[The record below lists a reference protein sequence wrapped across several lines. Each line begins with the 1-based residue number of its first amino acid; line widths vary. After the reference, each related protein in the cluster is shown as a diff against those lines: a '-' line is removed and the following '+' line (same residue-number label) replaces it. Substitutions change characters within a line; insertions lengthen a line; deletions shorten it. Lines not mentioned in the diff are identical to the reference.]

1 MKISY
6 NWLSHYLQ
14 TDLSVEEIG
23 EILTEIGL
31 ETEKIHPMGGVPG
44 GLKGVVVG
52 RVMSCVP
59 HPNADRLR
67 LTQVDIG
74 SGEWLPIVC
83 GAPNV
88 AEGQWVLVATV
99 GTELHPTSGDAFVI
113 KKSKI
118 RGEVSMGMICAED
131 ELGIGQ
137 SHDGIMVLEGEYSTG
152 QPAIEVLDLDQD
164 YCIEIGLTPNRA
176 DAMSHYGVARDLHA
190 ALQFRGIPSTLT
202 LPSVAHFAEQKA
214 EKAIS
219 LEVEDLE
226 ACPHYLGLLIDGLQV
241 GESPDWLK
249 KALEAIDLK
258 PINNVVDVTNFV
270 LHETGHPLHA
280 FDYTAIEGQKVVV
293 KTVAQGTAF
302 TTLDEKERSLDMS
315 DLMIC
320 HAKGPMCIGGVFGG
334 LHSGVHAKT
343 QTVFLESAY
352 FNPVRIR
359 KTAKRHGLNTD
370 ASFRYERGVDPN
382 MSVYALK
389 RAALLLQEVAGG
401 RVASN
406 ILEAGDGQFPPYQV
420 KVSVKGMQSLIGH
433 AIPKETLL
441 SILQSLEIQI
451 TEDTGDQL
459 HLMVPAYRVDVR
471 EQSDIVEEVL
481 RIYGLDNI
489 PIPDRM
495 QLRAD
500 TDDLQVFQ
508 KRQRQVAE
516 ALIAIGFQ
524 ESLHNSLHKGDFY
537 DEADR
542 VTILNPLSTDLNVL
556 RNHPMPGGLETL
568 SRNLKHRVNDVKI
581 FEFGRTYHIRG
592 EQYFEKRF
600 LSLWVTGLHQPENW
614 NTTTRKAD
622 LFTVKEG
629 VYRILTRMGID
640 FREKEK
646 ELQLQFW
653 SGKKKLGWMEEVPR
667 PWLKRF
673 EIEQPVFYAQLDW
686 EVLLSLPQEKP
697 HGVREVPRFPGVRRD
712 LALLVGSDQRF
723 EHIQQVAISAHPKL
737 IKEVGLFDVY
747 EGKGLPEGKI
757 SYAIRIGMQ
766 SEEKTLT
773 DQEVDQVMA
782 KLLNKLQQE
791 VGAELRQ

>member
-6 NWLSHYLQ
+6 NWLSQYLH
-14 TDLSVEEIG
+14 TDLSVEQIG

-31 ETEKIHPMGGVPG
+31 ETEKIHRLGGIPG
-44 GLKGVVVG
+44 GLQGVVVG
-52 RVMSCVP
+52 KVMECIP

-67 LTQVDIG
+67 LTQVDVG

-88 AEGQWVLVATV
+88 AAGQLVLVATV
-99 GTELHPTSGDAFVI
+99 GTTLHPMEGDAFVI

-131 ELGIGQ
+131 ELGIGHN
-137 SHDGIMVLEGEYSTG
+137 HDGIMVLEGNLKPG
-152 QPAIEVLDLDQD
+152 QAAIEVLKLDQD

-190 ALQFRGIPSTLT
+190 ALQFRGIPSALA
-202 LPSVAHFAEQKA
+202 LPSIDHFAEQKA
-214 EKAIS
+214 EKPIQ
-219 LEVEDLE
+219 LHVEDTE

-258 PINNVVDVTNFV
+258 PINNVVDVTNYV

-280 FDYTAIEGQKVVV
+280 FDYAAIEGQKVVV
-293 KTVAQGTAF
+293 QTVAEGTSF
-302 TTLDEKERSLDMS
+302 TTLDEKERSLDRS

-320 HAKGPMCIGGVFGG
+320 HANGPMCIGGVFGG
-334 LHSGVHAKT
+334 LHSGVSANT

-352 FNPVRIR
+352 FHPVRIR

-401 RVASN
+401 HIASD
-406 ILEAGDGQFPPYQV
+406 ILEAGDGHFPPHQV
-420 KVSVKGMQSLIGH
+420 EVSVEGMQRLIGH
-433 AIPKETLL
+433 GIPKETLVN
-441 SILQSLEIQI
+441 ILHSLEILV

-459 HLMVPAYRVDVR
+459 TLQVPAYRVDVR

-500 TDDLQVFQ
+500 TDELQVLQ

-524 ESLHNSLHKGDFY
+524 ESLHNSLHKGEYY

-542 VTILNPLSTDLNVL
+542 VAILNPLSTDLNVL

-568 SRNLKHRVNDVKI
+568 SRNLKHRVTDVKI
-581 FEFGRTYHIRG
+581 FEFGRTYHVRG
-592 EQYFEKRF
+592 GQYFEKRF
-600 LSLWVTGLHQPENW
+600 LSLWVTGLHRPENW
-614 NTTTRKAD
+614 NTPTRKAD

-629 VYRILTRMGID
+629 VYRVLTRLNIE

-646 ELQLQFW
+646 ELQLQLW
-653 SGKKKLGWMEEVPR
+653 AGKKKLGWIEEVPR
-667 PWLKRF
+667 PWLKPF
-673 EIEQPVFYAQLDW
+673 EIEQPVYYAQLDW
-686 EVLLSLPQEKP
+686 EVLLSIPREKQQS
-697 HGVREVPRFPGVRRD
+697 VREVPRFPGVRRD

-723 EHIQQVAISAHPKL
+723 EQIQQVAISSHPKL

-757 SYAIRIGMQ
+757 SYAIRIGLQ

-782 KLLNKLQQE
+782 QLLNKLQRE